1 MSDLPHT
8 SADYGD
14 SCASV
19 GETCAALELSS
30 SANGTFSSVN
40 GVSSSANGASSPAKG
55 TSCPANGA
63 SCSANGA
70 SRATQAEDERWMR
83 RCLQLARQGELT
95 TAPNPM
101 VGAVIVHG
109 TGEEARILGEGYHVR
124 PGEGHAEVHA
134 FRSVRPEDR
143 PLLSESTI
151 YVTLEPCAHYGRT
164 PPCSALIIKNGV
176 KRCVIGSED
185 PFRKVSGRGITMLQ
199 EAGVD
204 VTVGVLREECI
215 YLNRKFFCQ
224 NVLRRPFI
232 TLKWAATSDGFIDRS
247 RSLDENGEVSAAP
260 LRLSSPSSLLRVH
273 HFRATHQAIL
283 VGRKTFQL
291 DAPKLNVRCWPGASP
306 LRCVLGGVDERA
318 LSAGFQAYADI
329 DSLLEGLRRDGV
341 QSLFVEGGQ
350 ATLQSFIE
358 RDLWDEAW
366 EEVCPQRIGEG
377 VPAPSMPRAFTPQVE
392 EHFGRTYRHWI
403 SPVLAKN
410 YVDF

>member
-1 MSDLPHT
+1 MSDFPHT
-8 SADYGD
+8 SPSNGQ
-14 SCASV
+14 
-19 GETCAALELSS
+19 SS
-30 SANGTFSSVN
+30 TANGAAHVAH
-40 GVSSSANGASSPAKG
+40 GEIRAANGASSAADGFFSTAQGDSSP
-55 TSCPANGA
+55 
-63 SCSANGA
+63 
-70 SRATQAEDERWMR
+70 TQAEDERWMR

-101 VGAVIVHG
+101 VGSVIVYG
-109 TGEEARILGEGYHVR
+109 TGADARILGEGYHLR
-124 PGEGHAEVHA
+124 PGEGHAEVLA
-134 FRSVRPEDR
+134 FRAVRPEDR
-143 PLLSESTI
+143 PLLAESTI
-151 YVTLEPCAHYGRT
+151 YVTLEPCSHYGRT
-164 PPCSALIIKNGV
+164 PPCSALIIRNKV

-185 PFRKVSGRGITMLQ
+185 PFRKVRGRGIAMLQ
-199 EAGVD
+199 EAGIE

-247 RSLDENGEVSAAP
+247 RSLNENGEVSAAP

-291 DAPKLNVRCWPGASP
+291 DAPQLNVRCWPGESP
-306 LRCVLGGVDERA
+306 LRCVLGSVDERA

-329 DSLLEGLRRDGV
+329 DALLEGLRRDGI

-366 EEVCPQRIGEG
+366 EEISPQRIGEG
-377 VPAPSMPRAFTPQVE
+377 VPAPTMPHIFTAQEE
-392 EHFGRTYRHWI
+392 EHFGRTYRHWL

>member
-1 MSDLPHT
+1 MSDFPHT
-8 SADYGD
+8 SPSNGNSSHSHGGPSPAHGD
-14 SCASV
+14 ARACN
-19 GETCAALELSS
+19 GETRVVSGLSTDANGLSS
-30 SANGTFSSVN
+30 
-40 GVSSSANGASSPAKG
+40 
-55 TSCPANGA
+55 
-63 SCSANGA
+63 
-70 SRATQAEDERWMR
+70 ATQAEDERWMR

-95 TAPNPM
+95 AAPNPM

-109 TGEEARILGEGYHVR
+109 SGADARILGEGYHVR

-151 YVTLEPCAHYGRT
+151 YVSLEPCAHYGRT
-164 PPCSALIIKNGV
+164 PPCSALIIQNRV

-185 PFRKVSGRGITMLQ
+185 PFRKVRGRGIIMLQ
-199 EAGVD
+199 EAGID

-366 EEVCPQRIGEG
+366 EEISPQCIGEG
-377 VPAPSMPRAFTPQVE
+377 VPAPTMPRAFTPQVE
-392 EHFGRTYRHWI
+392 EHFGRTYRHWL

>member
-1 MSDLPHT
+1 MSDFPHT
-8 SADYGD
+8 SPSNGQ
-14 SCASV
+14 
-19 GETCAALELSS
+19 SS
-30 SANGTFSSVN
+30 T
-40 GVSSSANGASSPAKG
+40 ANGAAHVAHGEIRAANGEIRAAKGASSAADGFFSTAQGNSSP
-55 TSCPANGA
+55 
-63 SCSANGA
+63 
-70 SRATQAEDERWMR
+70 TQAEDERWMR

-101 VGAVIVHG
+101 VGAVIVYG
-109 TGEEARILGEGYHVR
+109 TGADARILGEGYHLR
-124 PGEGHAEVHA
+124 PGEGHAEVLA
-134 FRSVRPEDR
+134 FRAVRPEDR
-143 PLLSESTI
+143 PLLAESTI
-151 YVTLEPCAHYGRT
+151 YVTLEPCSHYGRT
-164 PPCSALIIKNGV
+164 PPCSALIIKNKV

-185 PFRKVSGRGITMLQ
+185 PFRKVCGRGIAMLQ
-199 EAGVD
+199 EAGIE
-204 VTVGVLREECI
+204 VTVGVLRDECI

-247 RSLDENGEVSAAP
+247 RSLDENGEVSATP

-291 DAPKLNVRCWPGASP
+291 DAPQLNVRCWPGESP
-306 LRCVLGGVDERA
+306 LRCVLGSVDERA

-329 DSLLEGLRRDGV
+329 DALLEGLRRDGI

-366 EEVCPQRIGEG
+366 EEISSQRIGEG
-377 VPAPSMPRAFTPQVE
+377 VPAPTMPHVFTAQEE
-392 EHFGRTYRHWI
+392 EHFGRTYRHWL

>member
-1 MSDLPHT
+1 MSDFPQT
-8 SADYGD
+8 SPSNGQ
-14 SCASV
+14 
-19 GETCAALELSS
+19 SS
-30 SANGTFSSVN
+30 T
-40 GVSSSANGASSPAKG
+40 ANGAAHVAHGEIRAANGEIRAAKGASSAADGFFSTAQGNSSP
-55 TSCPANGA
+55 
-63 SCSANGA
+63 
-70 SRATQAEDERWMR
+70 TQAEDERWMR

-101 VGAVIVHG
+101 VGAVIVYG
-109 TGEEARILGEGYHVR
+109 TGADARILGEGYHLR
-124 PGEGHAEVHA
+124 PGEGHAEVLA
-134 FRSVRPEDR
+134 FRAVRPEDR
-143 PLLSESTI
+143 PLLAESTI
-151 YVTLEPCAHYGRT
+151 YVTLEPCSHYGRT
-164 PPCSALIIKNGV
+164 PPCSSLIIKNKV

-185 PFRKVSGRGITMLQ
+185 PFRKVSGRGIAMLQ
-199 EAGVD
+199 EAGIE

-247 RSLDENGEVSAAP
+247 RSLDENGEVSEAP

-291 DAPKLNVRCWPGASP
+291 DTPKLNVRCWPGASP
-306 LRCVLGGVDERA
+306 LRCVLGSVDERA

-329 DSLLEGLRRDGV
+329 DALLEGLRRDGI

-366 EEVCPQRIGEG
+366 EEISPQRIGEG
-377 VPAPSMPRAFTPQVE
+377 VPAPTMPHVFTAQEE
-392 EHFGRTYRHWI
+392 EHFGRTYRHWL

>member
-1 MSDLPHT
+1 MSDFPHT
-8 SADYGD
+8 SPSNGNSSHSHGD
-14 SCASV
+14 PSPAHGDARAGN
-19 GETCAALELSS
+19 GETRVVSGLSS
-30 SANGTFSSVN
+30 DANGLSS
-40 GVSSSANGASSPAKG
+40 
-55 TSCPANGA
+55 
-63 SCSANGA
+63 
-70 SRATQAEDERWMR
+70 ATQAEDERWMR

-95 TAPNPM
+95 AAPNPM

-109 TGEEARILGEGYHVR
+109 SGADARILGEGYHVR

-151 YVTLEPCAHYGRT
+151 YVSLEPCAHYGRT
-164 PPCSALIIKNGV
+164 PPCSALIIQNRV

-185 PFRKVSGRGITMLQ
+185 PFRKVRGRGIIMLQ
-199 EAGVD
+199 EAGID

-291 DAPKLNVRCWPGASP
+291 DAPQLNVRCWPGESP
-306 LRCVLGGVDERA
+306 LRCVLGSVDERA

-329 DSLLEGLRRDGV
+329 DALLEGLRRDGI

-366 EEVCPQRIGEG
+366 EEVSPQRIGEG
-377 VPAPSMPRAFTPQVE
+377 VPAPTMPHIFTAQEE
-392 EHFGRTYRHWI
+392 EHFGRTYRHWL

>member
-1 MSDLPHT
+1 MSDFPHT
-8 SADYGD
+8 SPSNGNSSHSHGGPSPAHGD
-14 SCASV
+14 ARAGN
-19 GETCAALELSS
+19 GEPRVVSGLSS
-30 SANGTFSSVN
+30 DANGLSS
-40 GVSSSANGASSPAKG
+40 
-55 TSCPANGA
+55 
-63 SCSANGA
+63 
-70 SRATQAEDERWMR
+70 ATQAEDERWMR

-95 TAPNPM
+95 AAPNPM

-109 TGEEARILGEGYHVR
+109 SGADARILGEGYHVR

-151 YVTLEPCAHYGRT
+151 YVSLEPCAHYGRT
-164 PPCSALIIKNGV
+164 PPCSALIIQNRV

-185 PFRKVSGRGITMLQ
+185 PFRKVRGRGIIMLQ

-291 DAPKLNVRCWPGASP
+291 DTPKLNVRCWPGESP
-306 LRCVLGGVDERA
+306 LRCVLGSVDERA

-329 DSLLEGLRRDGV
+329 DALLEGLRRDGI

-366 EEVCPQRIGEG
+366 EEISPQRIGEG
-377 VPAPSMPRAFTPQVE
+377 VPAPTMPHIFTAQEE

>member
-1 MSDLPHT
+1 MSDFPHT
-8 SADYGD
+8 SPSNGNSSHSHGGHSPAHGD
-14 SCASV
+14 ARAGN
-19 GETCAALELSS
+19 GETRVVSGLSS
-30 SANGTFSSVN
+30 DANGLSS
-40 GVSSSANGASSPAKG
+40 
-55 TSCPANGA
+55 
-63 SCSANGA
+63 
-70 SRATQAEDERWMR
+70 ATQAEDERWMR

-95 TAPNPM
+95 AAPNPM

-109 TGEEARILGEGYHVR
+109 SGADARILGEGYHVR

-151 YVTLEPCAHYGRT
+151 YVSLEPCAHYGRT
-164 PPCSALIIKNGV
+164 PPCSALIIQNRV

-185 PFRKVSGRGITMLQ
+185 PFRKVRGRGIIMLQ
-199 EAGVD
+199 EAGID

-247 RSLDENGEVSAAP
+247 RRLDENGEVSAAP
-260 LRLSSPSSLLRVH
+260 LRLSSPSSLLGVQ

>member
-1 MSDLPHT
+1 MSDFPHT
-8 SADYGD
+8 SPSNGNSSHSHGGPSPAHGD
-14 SCASV
+14 ARA
-19 GETCAALELSS
+19 GNEETRVVSGLSS
-30 SANGTFSSVN
+30 DANGLSS
-40 GVSSSANGASSPAKG
+40 
-55 TSCPANGA
+55 
-63 SCSANGA
+63 
-70 SRATQAEDERWMR
+70 ATQAEDERWMR

-95 TAPNPM
+95 AAPNPM

-109 TGEEARILGEGYHVR
+109 SGADARILGEGYHVR

-151 YVTLEPCAHYGRT
+151 YVSLEPCAHYGRT
-164 PPCSALIIKNGV
+164 PPCSALIIQNRV

-185 PFRKVSGRGITMLQ
+185 PFRKVRGRGIIMLQ

-366 EEVCPQRIGEG
+366 EEISPQCIGEG
-377 VPAPSMPRAFTPQVE
+377 VPAPTMPRAFTPQVE
-392 EHFGRTYRHWI
+392 EHFGRTYRHWL

>member
-1 MSDLPHT
+1 MSDFPHT
-8 SADYGD
+8 SPSNGQ
-14 SCASV
+14 
-19 GETCAALELSS
+19 SS
-30 SANGTFSSVN
+30 TANGAAHVAHGEIRAAN
-40 GVSSSANGASSPAKG
+40 GEIRAANGASSAADGFFSTAQGDSSP
-55 TSCPANGA
+55 
-63 SCSANGA
+63 
-70 SRATQAEDERWMR
+70 TQAEDERWMR

-101 VGAVIVHG
+101 VGAVIVYG
-109 TGEEARILGEGYHVR
+109 TGADARILGEGYHLR
-124 PGEGHAEVHA
+124 PGEGHAEVLA
-134 FRSVRPEDR
+134 FRAVRPEDR
-143 PLLSESTI
+143 PLLAESTI
-151 YVTLEPCAHYGRT
+151 YVTLEPCSHYGRT
-164 PPCSALIIKNGV
+164 PPCSALIIRNKV

-185 PFRKVSGRGITMLQ
+185 PFRKVCGRGIAMLQ
-199 EAGVD
+199 EAGIE

-291 DAPKLNVRCWPGASP
+291 DAPQLNVRCWPGESP
-306 LRCVLGGVDERA
+306 LRCVLGSVDERA

-329 DSLLEGLRRDGV
+329 DALLEGLRRDGI

-366 EEVCPQRIGEG
+366 EEISPQRIGEG
-377 VPAPSMPRAFTPQVE
+377 VPAPTMPHIFTAQEE
-392 EHFGRTYRHWI
+392 EHFGRTYRHWL

>member
-1 MSDLPHT
+1 MSDFPHT
-8 SADYGD
+8 SPSNGQ
-14 SCASV
+14 
-19 GETCAALELSS
+19 SS
-30 SANGTFSSVN
+30 T
-40 GVSSSANGASSPAKG
+40 ANGAAHVAHGEIRAANGEIRAVKGASSAADGFFSTAQGNSSP
-55 TSCPANGA
+55 
-63 SCSANGA
+63 
-70 SRATQAEDERWMR
+70 TQAEDERWMR

-101 VGAVIVHG
+101 VGAVIVYG
-109 TGEEARILGEGYHVR
+109 TGADARILGEGYHLR
-124 PGEGHAEVHA
+124 PGEGHAEVLA
-134 FRSVRPEDR
+134 FRAVRPEDR
-143 PLLSESTI
+143 PLLAESTI
-151 YVTLEPCAHYGRT
+151 YVTLEPCSHYGRT
-164 PPCSALIIKNGV
+164 PPCSALIIKNKV

-185 PFRKVSGRGITMLQ
+185 PFRKVRGRGIAMLQ
-199 EAGVD
+199 EAGIE

-291 DAPKLNVRCWPGASP
+291 DTPKLNVRCWPGASP
-306 LRCVLGGVDERA
+306 LRCVLGSVDERA

-366 EEVCPQRIGEG
+366 EEISPQRIGEG
-377 VPAPSMPRAFTPQVE
+377 VPAPTMPRAFTPQVE
-392 EHFGRTYRHWI
+392 EHFGRSYRHWI

>member
-1 MSDLPHT
+1 MSDFPHT
-8 SADYGD
+8 SPSNGQ
-14 SCASV
+14 
-19 GETCAALELSS
+19 SS
-30 SANGTFSSVN
+30 TANGAAHVAHGEIRAAN
-40 GVSSSANGASSPAKG
+40 GEIRAANGASSAADGFFSTAQGDSSP
-55 TSCPANGA
+55 
-63 SCSANGA
+63 
-70 SRATQAEDERWMR
+70 TQAEDERWMR

-101 VGAVIVHG
+101 VGAVIVYG
-109 TGEEARILGEGYHVR
+109 TGADARILGEGYHLR
-124 PGEGHAEVHA
+124 PGEGHAEVLA
-134 FRSVRPEDR
+134 FRAVRPEDR
-143 PLLSESTI
+143 PLLAESTI
-151 YVTLEPCAHYGRT
+151 YVTLEPCSHYGRT
-164 PPCSALIIKNGV
+164 PPCSALIIKNKV

-185 PFRKVSGRGITMLQ
+185 PFRKVRGRGIAMLQ
-199 EAGVD
+199 EAGIE

-291 DAPKLNVRCWPGASP
+291 DVPKLNVRCWPGDSP
-306 LRCVLGGVDERA
+306 LRCVLGSVDERA

-350 ATLQSFIE
+350 ATLQSFI
-358 RDLWDEAW
+358 
-366 EEVCPQRIGEG
+366 
-377 VPAPSMPRAFTPQVE
+377 
-392 EHFGRTYRHWI
+392 
-403 SPVLAKN
+403 
-410 YVDF
+410 

>member
-1 MSDLPHT
+1 MSDFPHT
-8 SADYGD
+8 SPSNGNSSHSHGGPSPAHGD
-14 SCASV
+14 ARAGN
-19 GETCAALELSS
+19 GETRVVSGLSS
-30 SANGTFSSVN
+30 DANGLSS
-40 GVSSSANGASSPAKG
+40 
-55 TSCPANGA
+55 
-63 SCSANGA
+63 
-70 SRATQAEDERWMR
+70 ATQAEDERWMR

-95 TAPNPM
+95 AAPNPM

-109 TGEEARILGEGYHVR
+109 SGADARILGEGYHVR

-151 YVTLEPCAHYGRT
+151 YVSLEPCAHYGRT
-164 PPCSALIIKNGV
+164 PPCSALIIQNRV

-185 PFRKVSGRGITMLQ
+185 PFRKVRGRGIIMLQ

-366 EEVCPQRIGEG
+366 EEISPQCIGEG
-377 VPAPSMPRAFTPQVE
+377 VPAPTMPRAFTPQVE
-392 EHFGRTYRHWI
+392 EHFGRTYRHWL

>member
-1 MSDLPHT
+1 MSDFPHT
-8 SADYGD
+8 SPSNGNSSHSHGGHSPAHGD
-14 SCASV
+14 ARAGN
-19 GETCAALELSS
+19 GETRVVSGLSS
-30 SANGTFSSVN
+30 DANGLSS
-40 GVSSSANGASSPAKG
+40 
-55 TSCPANGA
+55 
-63 SCSANGA
+63 
-70 SRATQAEDERWMR
+70 ATQADDERWMR

-95 TAPNPM
+95 AAPNPM

-109 TGEEARILGEGYHVR
+109 SGADARILGEGYHVR

-151 YVTLEPCAHYGRT
+151 YVSLEPCAHYGRT
-164 PPCSALIIKNGV
+164 PPCSALIIQNRV

-185 PFRKVSGRGITMLQ
+185 PFRKVRGRGIIMLQ

-260 LRLSSPSSLLRVH
+260 LRLSSPPSLLRVH

-366 EEVCPQRIGEG
+366 EEISPQRIGEG
-377 VPAPSMPRAFTPQVE
+377 VPAPTMPRAFTPQVE
-392 EHFGRTYRHWI
+392 EHFGRTYRHWL